1 MFDAR
6 FTPIETPFVTVARL
20 HIGDNADTG
29 DGRYEIRA
37 RNGKHYFAIVADRK
51 IRQAWTKTRHTLQ
64 RGKPAWDFV
73 VRQLREHNHVD

>member
-6 FTPIETPFVTVARL
+6 FTPIETPFVTVDKTMANPS
-20 HIGDNADTG
+20 GN
-29 DGRYEIRA
+29 GRYEVRT
-37 RNGKHYFAIVADRK
+37 RNGKHYCCIVTDRK
-51 IRQAWTKTRHTLQ
+51 VTAAWVVKTNHNLQ

>member
-6 FTPIETPFVTVARL
+6 FTPIETPFVTVTK
-20 HIGDNADTG
+20 GFVGPNG
-29 DGRYEIRA
+29 NGRFEIHT
-37 RNGKHYFAIVADRK
+37 RNGKHYNAVVTDRK
-51 IRQAWTKTRHTLQ
+51 VTAAWVIKTNHNLQ